1 MRSRGKKVVFVL
13 ALIAGAVVALA
24 VLSVIAL
31 ASTGTLKV
39 YTSPGSAMEP
49 TLRCARPNP
58 GCSARFGDR
67 FAVLTRIRSY
77 DRGDI
82 VVFRAPPVAVEKCGF
97 AGTSVKRMIGLPG
110 ETVETRL
117 KGGAAFVY
125 VDGRELDEPYI
136 EADRRDPGPAQRFEV
151 PADSVFLMGDN
162 RTQSCDSREFGPVP
176 TDNVVGEVSL
186 TYFPPGRISIR

>member
-1 MRSRGKKVVFVL
+1 MRSGGKKVAFAL
-13 ALIAGAVVALA
+13 ALVAGAVVGLA

-31 ASTGTLKV
+31 ASTGTLKL
-39 YTSPGSAMEP
+39 YTSPSSAMEP

-58 GCSARFGDR
+58 GCSARFSDR

-82 VVFRAPPVAVEKCGF
+82 VVFRTPPVAVEKCGS
-97 AGTSVKRMIGLPG
+97 AGIFVKRIVGLPG

-117 KGGAAFVY
+117 KSGAAFVY
-125 VDGRELDEPYI
+125 VDGRALDEPYI

-151 PADSVFLMGDN
+151 PEDSVFLMGDN
-162 RTQSCDSREFGPVP
+162 RAQSCDSRVFGAVP
-176 TDNVVGEVSL
+176 TENVVGEVSL